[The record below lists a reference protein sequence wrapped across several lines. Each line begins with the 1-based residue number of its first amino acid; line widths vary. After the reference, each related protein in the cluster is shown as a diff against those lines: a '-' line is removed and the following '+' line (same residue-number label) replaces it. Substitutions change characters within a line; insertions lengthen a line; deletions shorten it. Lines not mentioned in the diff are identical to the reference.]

1 MCGMWTS
8 ISSIT
13 IENWDR
19 VGLSAPFGLGILPF
33 LGSVF
38 QLSLHIVYC
47 ADYLFL
53 LSL

>member
-1 MCGMWTS
+1 MCGMLTS

-19 VGLSAPFGLGILPF
+19 FGFSVPLGLGILPF

-38 QLSLHIVYC
+38 QI
-47 ADYLFL
+47 
-53 LSL
+53 